1 MATPEDD
8 PWDFWVLSLSASGG
22 FDGESTFK
30 GSNVSGSFSAS
41 RVTEEWKVN
50 LRLSTRYDQTDVD
63 YEDYSTT
70 SIRRDHAF
78 TGELV
83 KSLGANWSGGVSG
96 SVRHSTYYNFDVA
109 ATLAPVVEYNFF
121 PYSESTRR
129 ILTLQY
135 ALEGGYYNYQ
145 YRTVF
150 LEDEETAFTQKL
162 TLSLSL
168 RQPWGTAST
177 SFEGSHFLHDIDL
190 HHLTLYGSLSFR
202 VARGLSLRLFGGGG
216 RIKDRISVGYED
228 ATTEELLL
236 RRRLLETDYQYF
248 TSIGLSYSFGS
259 IFNNVV
265 NPRISGG
272 SGGIIVMY

>member
-8 PWDFWVLSLSASGG
+8 PWNFWVFSVSARGG
-22 FDGESTFK
+22 FNGESTFK
-30 GSNVSGSFSAS
+30 GNDVSGSFSAN
-41 RVTEEWKVN
+41 RVTEEWKVR
-50 LRLSTRYDQTDVD
+50 LSLSTRYNQSDYD

-70 SIRRDHAF
+70 SVRRDH
-78 TGELV
+78 TLSGELV
-83 KSLGANWSGGVSG
+83 KSLGPRWSAGLKS

-109 ATLAPVVEYNFF
+109 ATLAPLLEYNFY

-135 ALEGGYYNYQ
+135 ALEAGYYD
-145 YRTVF
+145 YRAKTVF
-150 LEDEETAFTQKL
+150 LKEEETVGSQSL

-168 RQPWGTAST
+168 RQPWGSAST
-177 SFEGSHFLHDIDL
+177 SFQAAHFLHDIDL
-190 HHLTLYGSLSFR
+190 HHLNLFGSLNFR
-202 VARGLSLRLFGGGG
+202 LARGLSLNVFGSVG
-216 RIKDRISVGYED
+216 RIQDRISVGYED

-248 TSIGLSYSFGS
+248 TSIGLTYRFGS

-265 NPRISGG
+265 NPRMGG
-272 SGGIIVMY
+272 GGGGMIIMM